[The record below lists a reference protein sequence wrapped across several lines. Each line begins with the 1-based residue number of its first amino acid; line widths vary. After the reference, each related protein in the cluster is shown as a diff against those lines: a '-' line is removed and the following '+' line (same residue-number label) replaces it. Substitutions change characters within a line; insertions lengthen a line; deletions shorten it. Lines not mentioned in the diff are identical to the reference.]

1 MTALS
6 RLFAYNAWADARI
19 FEVAGEL
26 DPAQLSL
33 PVEGIYGSILDTT
46 THLLTVEENFLLLA
60 MGQQPRYPD
69 SPSFAQ
75 IAPRLMAVDTGL
87 LGFVDKVTPTALGE
101 QVHVPWMQRSF
112 TVEDCLLQAAIHS
125 TEHRSDLAG
134 ALTRLGRTI
143 PPFDYIFWVVEQ
155 GS

>member
-6 RLFAYNAWADARI
+6 RLFAYNAWANTRI
-19 FEVAGEL
+19 FEIAGEL
-26 DPAQLSL
+26 EPAQLSL

-46 THLLTVEENFLLLA
+46 THLLTAQENFLLLA

-69 SPSFAQ
+69 SPSFSQ

-87 LGFVDKVTPTALGE
+87 LGFADKVAPAALGE
-101 QVHVPWMQRSF
+101 HVLVPWMKRNF